1 MSAGGFG
8 LGPMELIC
16 IGIFIVLMLGTA
28 GAIVFLV
35 IWRRTAPAAREP
47 VSKPQPKEFLPVAQE
62 SPSHVDVVAK
72 IARRFCPKCRAVLT
86 ADSPEG
92 LCPACLMAGGLSGV
106 GEGSG
111 GQAEA
116 PLPDIAALQAQLPQ
130 LEILE
135 LLGQG
140 GMGAVYKA
148 RQKHLDRLVALKI
161 IRPDNA
167 ADPSFADRFL
177 REARALARL
186 NHPSIVTVYDFGQ
199 QGEFCF
205 LLMEYI
211 DGVNL
216 RQTMRAGQLTP
227 SEALAIVPQ
236 ICDALQYAHDQ
247 GVVHRDIK
255 PENVLLDR
263 LGRVKIADFGLAKLL
278 GINPDSMTVTL
289 TQHVVGTPRYMAPE
303 QIDKPTTVDHRA
315 DIYSLGVVIYEML
328 TGEMP
333 VGHFPLPSERVQVD
347 VRIDEVVLRALAREP
362 EKRFQKASQLKSGL
376 ASAVSWP
383 SPPPKPVPVTAELM
397 PDRHARMRR
406 QVRGPA
412 FGLMATGMLGLL
424 PLLVVVPI
432 FLSGGPG
439 VDMRITSISGA
450 ASDLVP
456 RIPAFAAMI
465 PVAGLVAAPVNLGF
479 VLLAQESAHNDVP
492 RQPVW
497 FLTVIGAALLLTT
510 VPSLL
515 IVAGGWQMFR
525 LETYGLALIAA
536 ILSLIPICTLGWLLG
551 LPMGIWALTV
561 LSRREVREAFG
572 S

>member
-1 MSAGGFG
+1 MQVG
-8 LGPMELIC
+8 LGPAELIC
-16 IGIFIVLMLGTA
+16 SGVFIVLMLGTA
-28 GAIVFLV
+28 GGILFVV
-35 IWRRTAPAAREP
+35 IWRRTSPVPDAP
-47 VSKPQPKEFLPVAQE
+47 VNKPQPKEFFPVAQDM
-62 SPSHVDVVAK
+62 SSHVEVVAK

-86 ADSPEG
+86 SDSPEG
-92 LCPACLMAGGLSGV
+92 LCPACLLAGGLSG
-106 GEGSG
+106 EEAGSG
-111 GQAEA
+111 GQAPA
-116 PLPDIAALQAQLPQ
+116 LLPDVATLQAQLPADI
-130 LEILE
+130 EILE

-148 RQKHLDRLVALKI
+148 RQKNLDRLVALKI

-167 ADPSFADRFL
+167 ADPSFGDRFL
-177 REARALARL
+177 REARALAKL
-186 NHPSIVTVYDFGQ
+186 NHPNIVMVHDFGRF
-199 QGEFCF
+199 GKDSENCY
-205 LLMEYI
+205 LVMEYI

-216 RQTMRAGQLTP
+216 RQTMQAGKLSP
-227 SEALAIVPQ
+227 AEALAIVPQ

-263 LGRVKIADFGLAKLL
+263 FGRVKIADFGLAKLL

-376 ASAVSWP
+376 ASAASWP
-383 SPPPKPVPVTAELM
+383 SPPPKPVPITAELL
-397 PDRHARMRR
+397 PDRLERVRR
-406 QVRGPA
+406 IVRGPA
-412 FGLMATGMLGLL
+412 IGLMGTGGLG
-424 PLLVVVPI
+424 V
-432 FLSGGPG
+432 
-439 VDMRITSISGA
+439 
-450 ASDLVP
+450 
-456 RIPAFAAMI
+456 
-465 PVAGLVAAPVNLGF
+465 
-479 VLLAQESAHNDVP
+479 
-492 RQPVW
+492 
-497 FLTVIGAALLLTT
+497 ALLLLMVLAAGAMGGGRYAHAIPLSGLAITYPHPLAALMCANT
-510 VPSLL
+510 VPVILGQTAYESPVGGQPTWLLLIGILVILLTGVPSLL
-515 IVAGGWQMFR
+515 IFAGGWQMLR

-536 ILSLIPICTLGWLLG
+536 IMALIPICTLGWLLG

-561 LSRREVREAFG
+561 LSRRDVREAFE

>member
-1 MSAGGFG
+1 V
-8 LGPMELIC
+8 GPAELVC
-16 IGIFIVLMLGTA
+16 VGIFIVMMLGVA
-28 GAIVFLV
+28 GIVLFVAI
-35 IWRRTAPAAREP
+35 WQRTSPARGQP
-47 VSKPQPKEFLPVAQE
+47 VGKPETSPKHFPLPVEEA
-62 SPSHVDVVAK
+62 SSHVEIVGR
-72 IARRFCPKCRAVLT
+72 IARRFCPQCRAVLT
-86 ADSPEG
+86 SDSPEG
-92 LCPACLMAGGLSGV
+92 LCPACLMAGGLSG
-106 GEGSG
+106 GDAAGSAD
-111 GQAEA
+111 QPSA
-116 PLPDIAALQAQLPQ
+116 PLPDIAALQAKLPH

-148 RQKHLDRLVALKI
+148 RQKNLDRLVALKI

-167 ADPSFADRFL
+167 ADPSFGDRFS
-177 REARALARL
+177 REAKALARL
-186 NHPSIVTVYDFGQ
+186 NHPNVVTVYDFGPM
-199 QGEFCF
+199 GEAYY
-205 LLMEYI
+205 LLMEYV

-376 ASAVSWP
+376 ASAASWP
-383 SPPPKPVPVTAELM
+383 SPSPLPKPLPITAELM
-397 PDRHARMRR
+397 PDRQARIRR
-406 QVRGPA
+406 LVRGPA
-412 FGLMATGMLGLL
+412 IGLIATGALGVL
-424 PLLVVVPI
+424 PLLVMIVALLFARREAMPHGLIALPPAAAVLGLAMVPGTHRLQLPI
-432 FLSGGPG
+432 VLP
-439 VDMRITSISGA
+439 
-450 ASDLVP
+450 
-456 RIPAFAAMI
+456 
-465 PVAGLVAAPVNLGF
+465 N
-479 VLLAQESAHNDVP
+479 LLAQAGPPMADG
-492 RQPVW
+492 QPTWMIMVVGVGVL
-497 FLTVIGAALLLTT
+497 LTV

-515 IVAGGWQMFR
+515 VLAGGWQMLR
-525 LETYGLALIAA
+525 LEFYGLALIAA
-536 ILSLIPICTLGWLLG
+536 IMALIPLCTLGWLLG

-561 LSRREVREAFG
+561 LSRRDVREAFG

>member
-1 MSAGGFG
+1 
-8 LGPMELIC
+8 
-16 IGIFIVLMLGTA
+16 
-28 GAIVFLV
+28 
-35 IWRRTAPAAREP
+35 
-47 VSKPQPKEFLPVAQE
+47 
-62 SPSHVDVVAK
+62 
-72 IARRFCPKCRAVLT
+72 
-86 ADSPEG
+86 
-92 LCPACLMAGGLSGV
+92 MAGGLSGKDAA
-106 GEGSG
+106 GSDN
-111 GQAEA
+111 QPSE
-116 PLPDIAALQAQLPQ
+116 PLPDIAALQAQLPH

-148 RQKHLDRLVALKI
+148 RQKNLDRLVALKI

-177 REARALARL
+177 REARALAKL
-186 NHPSIVTVYDFGQ
+186 NHPNIVTVYDFGNE
-199 QGEFCF
+199 GEICY

-263 LGRVKIADFGLAKLL
+263 LGRIKIADFGLAKLL
-278 GINPDSMTVTL
+278 GINPDSMTLTL
-289 TQHVVGTPRYMAPE
+289 TKHVVGTPRYMAPE

-376 ASAVSWP
+376 ASAASWP
-383 SPPPKPVPVTAELM
+383 SPPPKLVPVTAELM
-397 PDRHARMRR
+397 PDRQERVRR
-406 QVRGPA
+406 LVRGPA
-412 FGLMATGMLGLL
+412 IGLIATGLLGVV
-424 PLLVVVPI
+424 PLLLLV
-432 FLSGGPG
+432 LSAPVLLGWAQAPDS
-439 VDMRITSISGA
+439 VRRSA
-450 ASDLVP
+450 VAV
-456 RIPAFAAMI
+456 AMI
-465 PVAGLVAAPVNLGF
+465 GPVMLPEKVILHAVGTMPLV
-479 VLLAQESAHNDVP
+479 LAQESAAP
-492 RQPVW
+492 EMARQPTW
-497 FLTVIGAALLLTT
+497 LLLVGGVVVILTI

-515 IVAGGWQMFR
+515 ILAGGWQMMR
-525 LETYGLALIAA
+525 LEFYGLTLIAA
-536 ILSLIPICTLGWLLG
+536 IMALIPICTLGWLLG
-551 LPMGIWALTV
+551 LPMGIWALTI

>member
-1 MSAGGFG
+1 MNAGGVG

-16 IGIFIVLMLGTA
+16 IGMFIVLMLGTA
-28 GAIVFLV
+28 GGILFVV
-35 IWRRTAPAAREP
+35 IWRRTSPVPDAP
-47 VSKPQPKEFLPVAQE
+47 VNKPQPKEFFPVAQDM
-62 SPSHVDVVAK
+62 SSHVEVVAK
-72 IARRFCPKCRAVLT
+72 IARRFCPKCRAMLT
-86 ADSPEG
+86 SDSPEG
-92 LCPACLMAGGLSGV
+92 LCPACLLAGGLSGDHV
-106 GEGSG
+106 GSG
-111 GQAEA
+111 GQATA
-116 PLPDIAALQAQLPQ
+116 LLPDVATLQAQLPADI
-130 LEILE
+130 EIIE

-148 RQKHLDRLVALKI
+148 RQKNLDRLVALKI

-167 ADPSFADRFL
+167 ADPSFGDRFL
-177 REARALARL
+177 REARALAKL
-186 NHPSIVTVYDFGQ
+186 NHPNIVMVHDFGRF
-199 QGEFCF
+199 GKDSENCY
-205 LLMEYI
+205 LVMEYI

-216 RQTMRAGQLTP
+216 RQTMQAGKLSP
-227 SEALAIVPQ
+227 AEALAIVPQ

-278 GINPDSMTVTL
+278 GINPDSMTLTL

-376 ASAVSWP
+376 VSAASWP
-383 SPPPKPVPVTAELM
+383 SPPTKPMPITAELL
-397 PDRHARMRR
+397 PDRLERVRR
-406 QVRGPA
+406 IVRGPA
-412 FGLMATGMLGLL
+412 IGLMGTGGLG
-424 PLLVVVPI
+424 V
-432 FLSGGPG
+432 
-439 VDMRITSISGA
+439 
-450 ASDLVP
+450 
-456 RIPAFAAMI
+456 
-465 PVAGLVAAPVNLGF
+465 
-479 VLLAQESAHNDVP
+479 
-492 RQPVW
+492 
-497 FLTVIGAALLLTT
+497 ALLLLMVLAAGAMRGGRYAHAIPLSGLAITYPHSVAASMCANMVPVILGQT
-510 VPSLL
+510 GYESPVGGQPTWLLLIGILVILLTGVPSLL
-515 IVAGGWQMFR
+515 IFAGGWQMLR

-536 ILSLIPICTLGWLLG
+536 IMALIPICTLGWLLG

-561 LSRREVREAFG
+561 LSRRDVREAFG

>member
-1 MSAGGFG
+1 MSAGGIG
-8 LGPMELIC
+8 LGWAELIC
-16 IGIFIVLMLGTA
+16 IGIFIALMLGTA
-28 GAIVFLV
+28 GAILFVV
-35 IWRRTAPAAREP
+35 IWRRTSPVAGEP
-47 VSKPQPKEFLPVAQE
+47 VSKPQPKHFPLPVE
-62 SPSHVDVVAK
+62 EGSSHIEIVGR
-72 IARRFCPKCRAVLT
+72 IARRFCPKCRAVLIS
-86 ADSPEG
+86 DSPEG
-92 LCPACLMAGGLSGV
+92 LCPACLLAGGLSGESDESENDA
-106 GEGSG
+106 G
-111 GQAEA
+111 A
-116 PLPDIAALQAQLPQ
+116 PPPDVAALQAQLPAD
-130 LEILE
+130 LEIIE

-148 RQKHLDRLVALKI
+148 RQKDLDRLVALKI

-167 ADPSFADRFL
+167 ADPSFGDRFL
-177 REARALARL
+177 REARALAKL
-186 NHPSIVTVYDFGQ
+186 NHPNIVTVHGCGRFGPSS
-199 QGEFCF
+199 ENCY
-205 LLMEYI
+205 LVMEYV

-263 LGRVKIADFGLAKLL
+263 FGRVKIADFGLAKLL

-376 ASAVSWP
+376 ASAASWP

-397 PDRHARMRR
+397 PDRQERARRL
-406 QVRGPA
+406 VRGPA
-412 FGLMATGMLGLL
+412 IGLITTGALGVLI
-424 PLLVVVPI
+424 LLVPLADFVGPI
-432 FLSGGPG
+432 AK
-439 VDMRITSISGA
+439 VQTYAR
-450 ASDLVP
+450 
-456 RIPAFAAMI
+456 PAIAAMCI
-465 PVAGLVAAPVNLGF
+465 VSPASANVQPFLMHSVVLPPVLAQSAQPRWIFMSVAAVA
-479 VLLAQESAHNDVP
+479 VLTL
-492 RQPVW
+492 
-497 FLTVIGAALLLTT
+497 I
-510 VPSLL
+510 PSCL
-515 IVAGGWQMFR
+515 IMAGGWQMLR
-525 LETYGLALIAA
+525 LEFYGLALIAA
-536 ILSLIPICTLGWLLG
+536 IMALVPCSLGWLLG
-551 LPMGIWALTV
+551 LPMGIWALTI
-561 LSRREVREAFG
+561 LSRRDVREAFG